1 MCVRVCAM
9 REVDGRQLMD
19 GRSDPGC
26 RDVANGVAEVVVSAY
41 AADTAGRFNMAL
53 RRKELRRLRS
63 ALWELRV
70 ILERRTKESGNLTL
84 TVRHRLEALRS
95 ASLDVCHPQ
104 QRAADAPAASA
115 IPNFQVVHQDF
126 SIDAVPS
133 PFDSDDDEEEGD
145 AALCDADAEVGR
157 VQQVERLFDPP

>member
-1 MCVRVCAM
+1 M
-9 REVDGRQLMD
+9 
-19 GRSDPGC
+19 
-26 RDVANGVAEVVVSAY
+26 VVSAH
-41 AADTAGRFNMAL
+41 AAETAGRFNMAL

-70 ILERRTKESGNLTL
+70 ILERHTKESGNLTL

-104 QRAADAPAASA
+104 QRAADAPPASA

-133 PFDSDDDEEEGD
+133 PFDSVDDGEEGD
-145 AALCDADAEVGR
+145 AALCDVNPEVGAA
-157 VQQVERLFDPP
+157 VQKLKLV